1 MGNSWQTL
9 IEQAR
14 RASIA
19 GNHSYAET
27 IWTLA
32 LQEAED
38 FHASE
43 EDLVP
48 ILEGLGESY
57 CNQGHYRQAEK
68 PARQLLDL
76 RTRNSGATHLKTGNA
91 AHKLAVVYH
100 MQQKYGQAE
109 PLYAQAFEI
118 KRMLGVKDPDLL
130 SLVESYCDLFNK
142 TQRPQKAIEIQ
153 TILHSK
159 KATPGGPAPFVT
171 QNRIPPLPVP
181 PPTAAVEKSW
191 DDLRLEIESTYA
203 SGNLDKAIELATQA
217 VSLAEKFPEQ
227 DSRLART
234 LDRLGE
240 ILHRAEK
247 YGQAEMAWW
256 RSLQIKLKILGEN
269 HPEVAN
275 TGNQL
280 AGLHYVMG
288 RFSEAENYS
297 KKCQAIYE
305 NCYGAEHPNVAVC
318 MHNLASL
325 YHVQGRYS
333 EAEVQYKNAVNIRTK
348 TLGDSHKDTI
358 SVRKS
363 FADMLKT
370 LGREAEA
377 QALSEAASGLITGS
391 WKAVVV
397 QTDDTLSLPG
407 NLCFI
412 CKSKMAPEDTNC
424 NVCGVARKAAQA

>member
-1 MGNSWQTL
+1 MENSWQTL

-14 RASIA
+14 KASIA
-19 GNHSYAET
+19 GNYSYAET

-32 LQEAED
+32 LQEAGD
-38 FHASE
+38 FHATE
-43 EDLVP
+43 EDLMP

-68 PARQLLDL
+68 PIKQLLEIRL
-76 RTRNSGATHLKTGNA
+76 RKLGGAHIKTGDA
-91 AHKLAVVYH
+91 AHRLAVIYH

-118 KRMLGVKDPDLL
+118 KRIFGVKDPDLL
-130 SLVESYCDLFNK
+130 RLVESYSDLFNK
-142 TQRPQKAIEIQ
+142 TQRPQKAAELQ
-153 TILHSK
+153 EALRAK
-159 KATPGGPAPFVT
+159 KVSASGAAPFVT
-171 QNRIPPLPVP
+171 QDHLPPIVIPKPVAGAK
-181 PPTAAVEKSW
+181 TWEE
-191 DDLRLEIESTYA
+191 LRDEMEQIYA
-203 SGNLDKAIELATQA
+203 QGNLDKALELANQA
-217 VSLAEKFPEQ
+217 IALAEKFPEQ
-227 DSRLART
+227 DSRLARS
-234 LDRLGE
+234 LDRMGE

-256 RSLQIKLKILGEN
+256 RSLQIKLKVLGDN

-280 AGLHYVMG
+280 AGLHYLMG

-297 KKCQAIYE
+297 KKCQTIYE
-305 NCYGAEHPNVAVC
+305 KNYGAEHPNVAVC

-325 YHVQGRYS
+325 YHVQGRYG
-333 EAEVQYKNAVNIRTK
+333 EAEVQYKRAVEIRTK
-348 TLGDSHKDTI
+348 TLGEAHKDTI

-377 QALSEAASGLITGS
+377 QALSEAASGLITGT

-397 QTDDTLSLPG
+397 QSDNSLADT
-407 NLCFI
+407 CFV
-412 CKSKMAPEDTNC
+412 CKSKLAPNDDKC
-424 NVCGVARKAAQA
+424 SVCGAGRRS

>member
-1 MGNSWQTL
+1 MENSWQTL
-9 IEQAR
+9 MQQAR
-14 RASIA
+14 KAAIA

-38 FHASE
+38 FHAGE
-43 EDLVP
+43 EDLIP
-48 ILEGLGESY
+48 ILEGLAECQ

-68 PARQLLDL
+68 PLRQMLEIQTTKLG
-76 RTRNSGATHLKTGNA
+76 NSHLKTGDA

-118 KRMLGVKDPDLL
+118 KRTLGIKDPNLL

-142 TQRPQKAIEIQ
+142 TQRPQKAAEIH
-153 TILHSK
+153 TILHTK

-171 QNRIPPLPVP
+171 HNRIPPMPVP
-181 PPTAAVEKSW
+181 PPTPAVTKSW
-191 DDLRLEIESTYA
+191 EDLSNEIDSVYAAGDLE
-203 SGNLDKAIELATQA
+203 KAISLANQA
-217 VSLAEKFPEQ
+217 IALAEKFPEQ
-227 DSRLART
+227 DSRLARS
-234 LDRLGE
+234 LDKLGE

-256 RSLQIKLKILGEN
+256 RSLQIKLKVLGEN

-280 AGLHYVMG
+280 AGLHYMMG

-297 KKCQAIYE
+297 KKCQTIYE

-325 YHVQGRYS
+325 YHVQGRYG
-333 EAEVQYKNAVNIRTK
+333 EAEVQYKRAVDIRTR
-348 TLGDSHKDTI
+348 TLGESHKDTI
-358 SVRKS
+358 SVRKN

-370 LGREAEA
+370 LGREVEA

-397 QTDDTLSLPG
+397 QAEDTLALPA
-407 NLCFI
+407 NLCHI
-412 CKSKMAPEDTNC
+412 CKSKLAKEDTSC
-424 NVCGVARKAAQA
+424 SVCGVARKA

>member
-1 MGNSWQTL
+1 MENSWQTL

-19 GNHSYAET
+19 GNYSYAET

-38 FHASE
+38 FRASE
-43 EDLVP
+43 EDLIP

-68 PARQLLDL
+68 PVKQLLDIRMRL
-76 RTRNSGATHLKTGNA
+76 LGESHLKTGNA

-118 KRMLGVKDPDLL
+118 KRILGVKDPDLL
-130 SLVESYCDLFNK
+130 SLVESYCDMFNK
-142 TQRPQKAIEIQ
+142 TQRPQKAAEIQ
-153 TILHSK
+153 AMLHAK
-159 KATPGGPAPFVT
+159 KSTTGGPAPFIT
-171 QNRIPPLPVP
+171 QHRIPPLPVP
-181 PPTAAVEKSW
+181 PPPSPKTFEELQAEMERV
-191 DDLRLEIESTYA
+191 YA
-203 SGNLDKAIELATQA
+203 SGQIGRAIEMANQA
-217 VSLAEKFPEQ
+217 VALAEKFPEQ
-227 DSRLART
+227 DSRLARS

-240 ILHRAEK
+240 MLHKSEK

-256 RSLQIKLKILGEN
+256 RSLQIKLKVLGEI
-269 HPEVAN
+269 HPAVAY

-280 AGLHYVMG
+280 AGLHYMMG

-297 KKCQAIYE
+297 KKCQTIYE
-305 NCYGAEHPNVAVC
+305 NCYGKEHPNVAVC
-318 MHNLASL
+318 LHNLASL
-325 YHVQGRYS
+325 YHVQGRYG
-333 EAEVQYKNAVNIRTK
+333 EAEEQYKRAVEIRTK
-348 TLGDSHKDTI
+348 TLGESHNDTI

-377 QALSEAASGLITGS
+377 QALSEAANGLITGT
-391 WKAVVV
+391 WKAVTV
-397 QTDDTLSLPG
+397 QSGDSLAEPA
-407 NLCFI
+407 NTCFI
-412 CKSKMAPEDTNC
+412 CKSKIAPNDDKC
-424 NVCGVARKAAQA
+424 SVCGAGRRS

>member
-1 MGNSWQTL
+1 MENSWQTL

-14 RASIA
+14 KASIA
-19 GNHSYAET
+19 GNYSYAET

-38 FHASE
+38 FKAT
-43 EDLVP
+43 EDDLMP

-68 PARQLLDL
+68 PVRQLLEIRMRKL
-76 RTRNSGATHLKTGNA
+76 GGAHIKTGDA
-91 AHKLAVVYH
+91 AHRLAVIYH

-118 KRMLGVKDPDLL
+118 KKIFGVKDPDLL
-130 SLVESYCDLFNK
+130 RLVESYSDLFNK
-142 TQRPQKAIEIQ
+142 TQRPQKAAELQ
-153 TILHSK
+153 EALRAK
-159 KATPGGPAPFVT
+159 KVSASGAAPFIT
-171 QNRIPPLPVP
+171 QDHLPPIVLAKPVAGAK
-181 PPTAAVEKSW
+181 TWEE
-191 DDLRLEIESTYA
+191 LRDEMEQFYA
-203 SGNLDKAIELATQA
+203 QGNVDKALELANQA
-217 VSLAEKFPEQ
+217 IALAEKFPEQ
-227 DSRLART
+227 DSRLARS
-234 LDRLGE
+234 LDRMGE
-240 ILHRAEK
+240 MLHRSEK

-256 RSLQIKLKILGEN
+256 RSLQIKLKVLGDN

-280 AGLHYVMG
+280 AGLHYLMG

-297 KKCQAIYE
+297 KKCQTIYE
-305 NCYGAEHPNVAVC
+305 NVYGAEHPNVAVC

-325 YHVQGRYS
+325 YHVQGRYG
-333 EAEVQYKNAVNIRTK
+333 EAEVQYKRAVDIRTK
-348 TLGDSHKDTI
+348 TLGEAHNDTI

-377 QALSEAASGLITGS
+377 QALSEAASGLITGT

-397 QTDDTLSLPG
+397 QGGDSLREPA
-407 NLCFI
+407 NTCFI
-412 CKSKMAPEDTNC
+412 CKSKLAPNDDKC
-424 NVCGVARKAAQA
+424 NVCGAGRRS